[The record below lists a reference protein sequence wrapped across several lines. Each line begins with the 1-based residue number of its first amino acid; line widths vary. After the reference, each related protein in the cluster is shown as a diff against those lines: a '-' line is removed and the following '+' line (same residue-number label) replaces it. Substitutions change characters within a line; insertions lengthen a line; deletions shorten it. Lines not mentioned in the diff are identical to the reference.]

1 MRLALAQLRARRGFT
16 LVEVILA
23 ISIAIGI
30 LVVAL
35 HFYGQAVDLRSRLLE
50 ESDRI
55 SSVRLFL
62 DRLTTDL
69 RAAYA
74 QPQVGFT
81 GDSASLRF
89 VVTGVPHRANW
100 NGPGRSR
107 YGQGGIETDL
117 TVVQYGATHTLEGT
131 NSIVTGLTR
140 TEHAFLEMP
149 AATSASP
156 TNQFGSAQVPSG
168 RNAAGS
174 IHAAGPAAES
184 SASPDPRVPV
194 FDAVRFLMFS
204 FWDGTGWSDRWDGS
218 TLPAGVEVTVGGEP
232 LPDGVD
238 PLDYPYEIFRRVV
251 YLPGSRRTS
260 GNDDPFAEFFE

>member
-1 MRLALAQLRARRGFT
+1 VL
-16 LVEVILA
+16 LA

-35 HFYGQAVDLRSRLLE
+35 HFYGQAVDLRSRLLQ
-50 ESDRI
+50 ESDRV
-55 SSVRLFL
+55 SSVRLLL

-69 RAAYA
+69 RSAYA

-89 VVTGVPHRANW
+89 VVTVVPSRANW
-100 NGPGRSR
+100 NGPSRSR
-107 YGQGGIETDL
+107 HGQGGLETDL
-117 TVVQYGATHTLEGT
+117 TVVQYGAARALEGT

-140 TEHAFLEMP
+140 TAHAFLEMP
-149 AATSASP
+149 NAVSASQ
-156 TNQFGSAQVPSG
+156 TNQHP
-168 RNAAGS
+168 AAGS
-174 IHAAGPAAES
+174 GRSGPLAAAHGAAGPAPD
-184 SASPDPRVPV
+184 SPALVDPRVPV
-194 FDAVRFLMFS
+194 FDDVRFVMFS
-204 FWDGTGWSDRWDGS
+204 FWDGTGWSDRWDGA

-238 PLDYPYEIFRRVV
+238 PLDYPYEIFRRVI

-260 GNDDPFAEFFE
+260 ANDDPLADLFE

>member
-1 MRLALAQLRARRGFT
+1 MKTSPGQLRIRAGFT
-16 LVEVILA
+16 LIEVLLA

-50 ESDRI
+50 ESDRV
-55 SSVRLFL
+55 SSVRLLL

-74 QPQVGFT
+74 QPQMGFT

-89 VVTGVPHRANW
+89 VVTGVPSRANW
-100 NGPGRSR
+100 NGPSRSR
-107 YGQGGIETDL
+107 RGPGHIETDL
-117 TVVQYGATHTLEGT
+117 TIVQYGAARALEGT
-131 NSIVTGLTR
+131 NSVVTGLTR

-149 AATSASP
+149 TAVSASQ
-156 TNQFGSAQVPSG
+156 TNHA
-168 RNAAGS
+168 AAGS
-174 IHAAGPAAES
+174 VPAGATAAAHAA
-184 SASPDPRVPV
+184 ASPPSDSPVVVDPRVPV
-194 FDAVRFLMFS
+194 FDSVRFIMFS
-204 FWDGTGWSDRWDGS
+204 FWDGTGWSDRWDAS

-238 PLDYPYEIFRRVV
+238 PLDYPYEIFRRVI

-260 GNDDPFAEFFE
+260 VNDDPLAELFE